1 MGIKKLIE
9 KGIAIKGTEEGIM
22 VSRIKRGKKK
32 WRIVGVYISGNLDGT
47 LRKMEQWVEERE
59 SGIETLETSPG
70 RRF

>member
-22 VSRIKRGKKK
+22 VSRIKRRKKK

-47 LRKMEQWVEERE
+47 LRKMEQ
-59 SGIETLETSPG
+59 
-70 RRF
+70 